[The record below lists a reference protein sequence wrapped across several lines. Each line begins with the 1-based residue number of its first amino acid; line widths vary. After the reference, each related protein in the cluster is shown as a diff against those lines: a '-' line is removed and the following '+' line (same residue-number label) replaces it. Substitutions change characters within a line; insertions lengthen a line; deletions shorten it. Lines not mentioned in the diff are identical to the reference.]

1 MTTPRARSF
10 GTVAA
15 DYARHRPEYA
25 DRAVGWALEPVAGR
39 PDRLLLDLAAGTGKL
54 TGALLARGP
63 VIAVEPDPP
72 MLAELRVLLPDV
84 DAREGSA
91 EAIPLP
97 DESVDAVLVGQAFHW
112 FDPQRALPEI
122 ARVLRPGGV
131 LAALWNGDDATVEWV
146 RGYHEAA
153 GLIGLRVRD
162 RAESGLHLPEH
173 PAFEASEHSAYPN
186 AVRTSVEGLLAT
198 LGTHS
203 WALVA
208 EPADRDAALARVRD
222 YLATRP
228 ETSAGEFELPLFTD
242 VVRML
247 RK

>member
-1 MTTPRARSF
+1 VTARARSF
-10 GTVAA
+10 GAVAQ
-15 DYARHRPEYA
+15 EY
-25 DRAVGWALEPVAGR
+25 
-39 PDRLLLDLAAGTGKL
+39 DRLRPAPVPEALLELVPAPDSAVLDLAAGTG
-54 TGALLARGP
+54 LLSRSLAAVG
-63 VIAVEPDPP
+63 VTDVVAVEPDEAMRAVLGARSPG
-72 MLAELRVLLPDV
+72 ARVLP
-84 DAREGSA
+84 GTA
-91 EAIPLP
+91 EDIPLP
-97 DESVDAVLVGQAFHW
+97 DASVDAVLAASAWHW
-112 FDPQRALPEI
+112 FDPEAATAEI

-208 EPADRDAALARVRD
+208 QPADRDAALARVRD

>member
-1 MTTPRARSF
+1 M
-10 GTVAA
+10 
-15 DYARHRPEYA
+15 
-25 DRAVGWALEPVAGR
+25 
-39 PDRLLLDLAAGTGKL
+39 
-54 TGALLARGP
+54 
-63 VIAVEPDPP
+63 
-72 MLAELRVLLPDV
+72 
-84 DAREGSA
+84 
-91 EAIPLP
+91 
-97 DESVDAVLVGQAFHW
+97 
-112 FDPQRALPEI
+112 
-122 ARVLRPGGV
+122 
-131 LAALWNGDDATVEWV
+131 LAALWNGNNATVEWV

-173 PAFEASEHSAYPN
+173 PAFEASEHSTYAN

-208 EPADRDAALARVRD
+208 QGADRDAALARVRD